1 MATARYIV
9 DGNIQTSSVGMRVY
23 RQTSRPTLDEDDKMC
38 IWIDTDDGDKPYLV
52 LRVSASVYKMMDF
65 YISG

>member
-1 MATARYIV
+1 MAKKFYTHEGLVIPP
-9 DGNIQTSSVGMRVY
+9 MKVY
-23 RQTSRPTLDEDDKMC
+23 RQTSRPILDEDDKMC